1 MQKTTNFELNKIELT
16 DAPADITVLNPNWDK
31 IDETLKEHD
40 GRTDYITSMTVT
52 DGKITYNKKNG
63 TKGITTIRGLPVTG
77 GGTGADNADDACT
90 NLSLDTAIVDLS
102 VNDANLK
109 YTRRNGTSGI
119 VQIQDVDTTSRL
131 DRLIE
136 ENTFRSRALCKAL
149 QNDVSFLVVECYESS
164 IDIDTTID
172 DGQTVVDT
180 MFNAPF
186 HSIDKTGD
194 GSVTFQCLP
203 KVNVKSNL
211 YAWVWADYIGTGTCE
226 VEISRDNGTTFT
238 TIPNDSLVSISSQP
252 EGNNLI
258 CRVTLSGEITL
269 KNISWGVK

>member
-16 DAPADITVLNPNWDK
+16 DTPADITVLNPNWDK

-77 GGTGADNADDACT
+77 GGTGADNVDDACV
-90 NLSLDTAIVDLS
+90 NLGLDMAIVGLS
-102 VNDANLK
+102 VDNANLTYNRK
-109 YTRRNGTSGI
+109 NGTSGI
-119 VQIQDVDTTSRL
+119 VRIQDVETTARL

-136 ENTFRSRALCKAL
+136 ENTYRSRALCKAL
-149 QNDVSFLVVECYESS
+149 SHGLLWLCVECYETA
-164 IDIDTTID
+164 IDIDTTKG
-172 DGQTVVDT
+172 DGKTVVDT

-203 KVNVKSNL
+203 KVCTKNNNRT
-211 YAWVWADYIGTGTCE
+211 WVWADCSGTGTCK

-238 TIPNDSLVSISSQP
+238 TIPNDTLTSISSQP
-252 EGNNLI
+252 SGTNLI
-258 CRVTLSGEITL
+258 CRVTLTGNIIL
-269 KNISWGVK
+269 KNIAWGVM